1 MDLFPRCGIFKQI
14 LFFISSLKNALLSRK
29 RRCAQR
35 KPTYRHNNGIYIL
48 FISHSPYIYISY
60 PLIFGVFVYVT
71 GSGTPQYRHANSF
84 GCQIENSRSG
94 TPGENGQKVTD
105 DLNLNPHF
113 CLDSETIIDIQ

>member
-1 MDLFPRCGIFKQI
+1 MDLFRRCGIFKQI

-35 KPTYRHNNGIYIL
+35 KPTYRHSNGIYIL
-48 FISHSPYIYISY
+48 FILHSPYIGIYLLPAIS
-60 PLIFGVFVYVT
+60 YVT

-94 TPGENGQKVTD
+94 TPGENGQKVID

-113 CLDSETIIDIQ
+113 CLDSEIIIDIQ